1 MHATHTPGSAT
12 PLAARPRPRNA
23 PKRRPRLALPTPATA
38 PDRLLPAAAL
48 ALALWGTVPAPV
60 APNLQAQE
68 PPTTPAP
75 HVQAQ
80 EPPATAAPHLQAQE
94 PPAPSVTVFADVT
107 VLPMTSPAALRNQHV
122 VVRDG
127 VVAYVG
133 PSDDILTTPAD
144 ALVVSGRGRYLMP
157 GLAEMH
163 AHVPPGASF
172 PSEAVSDIL
181 FLYLANGIT
190 TIRGMLG
197 SPYQIPL
204 AQALARDEVQGPNFY
219 VGAPS
224 LSGGTVRAP
233 EDAERLTSAHA
244 EAGYHFLK
252 IHPGVSLAAWDRM
265 ADTARKLG
273 VTFAGHVPAEVGLV
287 HAIETG
293 MSTVDHLDGY
303 VDAVAPADVQAQVNA
318 GRIELGGLFKGIDE
332 AKLDEVVRLTVERD
346 VYAVPTMYLWEN
358 LYGAPDVEAMLA
370 QPEMKY
376 VSPRQHAAW
385 RRQASRGPRGTPE
398 EVAAYLELRKRILKA
413 LSDAGAGILMGTD
426 SPQLF
431 NVPGFALQ
439 REIAIM
445 ADAGMSNYEILKS
458 GTVAV
463 AQYVAGHLG
472 LEGNFGTVEAGQ
484 RADLVLLEANPPD
497 DLANLTE
504 RAGVMIRGRWMP
516 RAEIDAGLA
525 ALAAKHAGDDR

>member
-1 MHATHTPGSAT
+1 MHETKMPTSA
-12 PLAARPRPRNA
+12 
-23 PKRRPRLALPTPATA
+23 ALPTTATA
-38 PDRLLPAAAL
+38 VGWAVA
-48 ALALWGTVPAPV
+48 ALALWGGAPV
-60 APNLQAQE
+60 LAAPAMHAQE
-68 PPTTPAP
+68 PSAP
-75 HVQAQ
+75 D
-80 EPPATAAPHLQAQE
+80 
-94 PPAPSVTVFADVT
+94 VTVFAKVT
-107 VLPMTSPAALRNQHV
+107 VLPMTSPAALPDQHV

-127 VVAYVG
+127 VVTYVG
-133 PSDDILTTPAD
+133 PSDDILTAPAG
-144 ALVVSGRGRYLMP
+144 AVVVSGEGRYLMP

-172 PSEAVSDIL
+172 PSEEVGDIL

-204 AQALARDEVQGPNFY
+204 AQALAQDEVQGPNFY

-224 LSGGTVRAP
+224 LSGGTVRTPA
-233 EDAERLTSAHA
+233 DAERLVRAHA
-244 EAGYHFLK
+244 EAGYHLQK
-252 IHPGVSLAAWDRM
+252 IHPGVSLEAWDRM
-265 ADTARKLG
+265 VETARQVG
-273 VTFAGHVPAEVGLV
+273 ITFAGHVPADVGLV

-293 MSTVDHLDGY
+293 MSTVDHMDGY

-318 GRIELGGLFKGIDE
+318 GRIQLGGLFKGIDE
-332 AKLDEVVRLTVERD
+332 TKLAEIVQLTVDRG
-346 VYAVPTMYLWEN
+346 VYVVPTMYLWEN

-376 VSPRQHAAW
+376 VSRGQHAAW
-385 RRQASRGPRGTPE
+385 RRQASGGPMGTPE
-398 EVAAYLELRKRILKA
+398 EVAEYLELRKRILKA

-458 GTVAV
+458 GTVTV
-463 AQYVAGHLG
+463 ARYAADHLG
-472 LEGNFGTVEAGQ
+472 MEGNFGTVEAGQ
-484 RADLVLLEANPPD
+484 RADLVLLEANPLE

-516 RAEIDAGLA
+516 RAEVDAGLA
-525 ALAAKHAGDDR
+525 ALAAKHAGENR